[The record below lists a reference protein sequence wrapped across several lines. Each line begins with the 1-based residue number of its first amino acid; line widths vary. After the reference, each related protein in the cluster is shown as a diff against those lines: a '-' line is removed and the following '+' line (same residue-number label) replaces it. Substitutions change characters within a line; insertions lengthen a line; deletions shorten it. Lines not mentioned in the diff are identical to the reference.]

1 MLLLYPS
8 LRRSPSHA
16 STAAS
21 LRSLAR
27 GDRSLDA
34 SGRASLASAW
44 RQVSTHLV
52 DSSADVGATTAH
64 RSAVVLLSS
73 LSQSGVLPLG
83 VPVPASQQCGVGTA
97 ITLVVDTS
105 NPFAKGSPCKNRD
118 TTCRKREKP
127 RDGGA
132 LAEGLTA
139 VTRTLV
145 PKPRPAIM
153 PGINHKDVI
162 EMAQRQ
168 PEIVEIAEELGEGK
182 KLVMRIFARDGVI
195 DEEEFAALEVLN
207 RSEKRVYR
215 KADDE
220 AFGLAMIR
228 VGRESDRVT
237 RLGRQMFAADGGDAA

>member
-1 MLLLYPS
+1 
-8 LRRSPSHA
+8 
-16 STAAS
+16 
-21 LRSLAR
+21 
-27 GDRSLDA
+27 
-34 SGRASLASAW
+34 
-44 RQVSTHLV
+44 
-52 DSSADVGATTAH
+52 
-64 RSAVVLLSS
+64 
-73 LSQSGVLPLG
+73 
-83 VPVPASQQCGVGTA
+83 
-97 ITLVVDTS
+97 
-105 NPFAKGSPCKNRD
+105 
-118 TTCRKREKP
+118 
-127 RDGGA
+127 
-132 LAEGLTA
+132 
-139 VTRTLV
+139 
-145 PKPRPAIM
+145 M

-207 RSEKRVYR
+207 RNEKRVYR